1 MINLLGSVTRIAKT
15 DAPVLIEGESG
26 TGKELIAEAI
36 HYNSHR
42 KEGPFVKVNMGAI
55 SSSLFESEMF
65 GHKKGA
71 FTDAI
76 RDRKGRFLMA
86 NGGTLF
92 LDELGELGLAS
103 QVKLLRV
110 LQEKRFEPVGDSET
124 ITSDF
129 RVICATNKQ
138 LKLMVEKGTFRED
151 LYFRINLISFTV
163 PPLRERSKDIP
174 ALVENFIYQIGELYN
189 KKGVTIDAFAQ
200 SYLKEQPF
208 PGNIRELKNLVER
221 VMLISPNSVL
231 SKEDFEQGSL
241 GSSINKPGLELPE
254 VGKVTL
260 DEIEKGMIEKA
271 LKDHPNNLSKVARL
285 LGLNRGQLYRRLEK
299 YKLGDYK

>member
-1 MINLLGSVTRIAKT
+1 
-15 DAPVLIEGESG
+15 
-26 TGKELIAEAI
+26 
-36 HYNSHR
+36 
-42 KEGPFVKVNMGAI
+42 
-55 SSSLFESEMF
+55 
-65 GHKKGA
+65 
-71 FTDAI
+71 
-76 RDRKGRFLMA
+76 MA

-241 GSSINKPGLELPE
+241 GSSINKPGFELPE

-299 YKLGDYK
+299 YKLSDYK